1 MIGDIS
7 SGLSTSFPLKYCD
20 YGLLLLGIPRL
31 ISFHIQTSCVMCIYY
46 NVLLTLLLCD
56 VLESV
61 GNGDKKNGRVEN
73 TETNGEG
80 TDSEQRQP
88 QQTNGES
95 RRGSDSERE
104 DEAASPRG
112 DHKKAKLTDAM
123 AELERKA
130 SADGE
135 ADMDTTN
142 DSS

>member
-1 MIGDIS
+1 MCS
-7 SGLSTSFPLKYCD
+7 SD
-20 YGLLLLGIPRL
+20 
-31 ISFHIQTSCVMCIYY
+31 
-46 NVLLTLLLCD
+46 LLLCD